1 MARHLTAAGGLN
13 DLAGQGATS
22 SIKMPMNEPA
32 ITDDDTSR
40 VAEIAAPAPASSS
53 AVVKGQPILPGTEWI
68 VRRLGTPLQRMWNKG
83 FRFLFLLDAIGLFG
97 SMVLLNVVRFGT
109 GWPTY
114 PLSHYWIGFTTAT
127 AIHLVI
133 GYFAG
138 LYEREPRLGQHAWL
152 PRVALAMAIGVG
164 MEGVASIVLDRYLMP
179 RLNLAAF
186 FVVGS
191 LVVTANRWLS
201 RRLALRRQG
210 PPLVALVG
218 PDTAV
223 ATAERHL
230 ADSDRAAIVVA
241 RAPTT
246 DGLVDLVQ
254 RSGAT
259 DVLLLDSK
267 AFSEVFPEPL
277 ASLEA
282 LGVGFLQRVGAQ
294 ETLLGL
300 QAVREVAGMPFVHLD
315 THTLPSH
322 KLRLKRG
329 LDLVILL
336 LGAALALPV
345 LCLLFLYVL
354 VRAGRPV
361 FYRQVRIGR
370 AGVPFSLVKFRT
382 MRRDAEKLGA
392 VLATA
397 KDPRIVPGL
406 GWMRGTRADEL
417 PQLWN
422 VLKGEMSLVGPRP
435 ERPEF
440 TEELGLQIPGYDRRH
455 ELPPGL
461 TGLAQVQGRYD
472 TDAVYKVG
480 YDLQYLVNWSPVL
493 DVQILLRTVW
503 VVVARRV

>member
-1 MARHLTAAGGLN
+1 MN
-13 DLAGQGATS
+13 DRSTTPTDGAPSQGA
-22 SIKMPMNEPA
+22 P
-32 ITDDDTSR
+32 ITTP
-40 VAEIAAPAPASSS
+40 VP
-53 AVVKGQPILPGTEWI
+53 VVKGQPILPGTEWI
-68 VRRLGTPLQRMWNKG
+68 VRRLGTPLVHLWNKG
-83 FRFLFLLDAIGLFG
+83 FRFLFILDAFGLFG
-97 SMVLLNVVRFGT
+97 AMVLINVVRFGFD
-109 GWPTY
+109 WPTY
-114 PLSHYWIGFTTAT
+114 PLSHYWIGFSTAT

-138 LYEREPRLGQHAWL
+138 LYEREPRLGQRAWL

-164 MEGVASIVLDRYLMP
+164 MVGVASVLLDRYLMP
-179 RLNLAAF
+179 RLNLAVF
-186 FVVGS
+186 FVLGS
-191 LVVTANRWLS
+191 LVVTANRRIS
-201 RRLALRRQG
+201 RSLALRRQG

-218 PDTAV
+218 PADAR
-223 ATAERHL
+223 ATADRHL

-241 RAPTT
+241 RADTT
-246 DGLVDLVQ
+246 DGLVDLVR
-254 RSGAT
+254 RSKAT
-259 DVLLLDSK
+259 DVLLLDVK
-267 AFSEVFPEPL
+267 AFSEVFPDPL
-277 ASLEA
+277 SELEA
-282 LGVGFLQRVGAQ
+282 MGVGFLQRVGAQ

-300 QAVREVAGMPFVHLD
+300 QAVREVAGMPFVRLD
-315 THTLPSH
+315 SHTLPSH

-329 LDLVILL
+329 MDLLILL
-336 LGAALALPV
+336 LGAVVAVPVIALLAL
-345 LCLLFLYVL
+345 YVRL
-354 VRAGRPV
+354 RAGSPI

-370 AGVPFSLVKFRT
+370 AGVPFELVKFRT
-382 MRRDAEKLGA
+382 MRRDAEKFGA

-397 KDPRIVPGL
+397 KDPRIVHGL

-440 TEELGLQIPGYDRRH
+440 TEELGLSIPGYDRRH